1 MKKTEVKDIIK
12 RYAFMALASL
22 SYSLSLSVF
31 LVPNKIVGGGV
42 SGAASLI
49 NILTG
54 LPTGV
59 FIIALNI
66 PILIGGYK
74 IMGARFTLRCLITTA
89 TLGGITTLT
98 SYLYRLIDVTVTTNK
113 ILAAVYGGILQ
124 GVGIGLFIKYE
135 MSSGGTELLGR
146 ITHKLVPVGTI
157 AAHAAVFDGLI
168 VLAGA
173 IGMKD
178 FENVLYALILV
189 FVCAKVSDIIVMG
202 FTKAKLCY
210 VITEKY
216 EEISDFLLSH
226 SPRGITLING
236 EGLYSKRPKG
246 VLLTCVKNNQ
256 IEQIKQAVKTLD
268 ENAFVIVCDAHEV
281 YGKGFHQF

>member
-1 MKKTEVKDIIK
+1 MI
-12 RYAFMALASL
+12 LASI

-31 LVPNKIVGGGV
+31 LVPNKIVGGGI

-49 NILTG
+49 HILTG

-59 FIIALNI
+59 FIIILNL

-74 IMGARFTLRCLITTA
+74 IMGLKFTLRCLITTA
-89 TLGGITTLT
+89 TFGGITTLT
-98 SYLYRLIDVTVTTNK
+98 SYLYGIIGVTVTTNK

-124 GVGIGLFIKYE
+124 GIGIGLFIKYE

-146 ITHKLVPVGTI
+146 ITHKFVPVGTI
-157 AAHAAVFDGLI
+157 ATHAAVFDGII

-173 IGMKD
+173 IGMSD
-178 FENVLYALILV
+178 VENVLHALILI
-189 FVCAKVSDIIVMG
+189 FVCAKVSDVIVMG
-202 FTKAKLCY
+202 FTKAELCY

-216 EEISDFLLSH
+216 DEISDYLLTH
-226 SPRGITLING
+226 SRRGITLVNG
-236 EGLYSKRPKG
+236 EGLYTKRPKG
-246 VLLTCVKNNQ
+246 ILLTCVKSNQ
-256 IEQIKQAVKTLD
+256 IEQIKQTVKRLD

>member
-1 MKKTEVKDIIK
+1 MKKAEVKDTIK
-12 RYAFMALASL
+12 RYLFMILASI

-31 LVPNKIVGGGV
+31 LVPNKIVGGGI

-49 NILTG
+49 HILTG
-54 LPTGV
+54 LPTGL
-59 FIIALNI
+59 FIILLNL

-74 IMGARFTLRCLITTA
+74 IMGAKFTLRCLITTA
-89 TLGGITTLT
+89 VFGGITAAT
-98 SYLYRLIDVTVTTNK
+98 SRVYEIIGITVTTNK

-146 ITHKLVPVGTI
+146 ITHKLIPVGTI
-157 AAHAAVFDGLI
+157 ATHAAVFDGII

-173 IGMKD
+173 IGMRD
-178 FENVLYALILV
+178 VENVLNALILI
-189 FVCAKVSDIIVMG
+189 FVCAKVSDVIVMG

-210 VITEKY
+210 VITEKHA
-216 EEISDFLLSH
+216 EISEFLLSH
-226 SPRGITLING
+226 SPRGITLVNG

-246 VLLTCVKNNQ
+246 ILLTCVKNNQ
-256 IEQIKQAVKTLD
+256 IEQIKQAVKSID
-268 ENAFVIVCDAHEV
+268 DNAFVIVCDAHEV
-281 YGKGFHQF
+281 YGKGFRQF

>member
-1 MKKTEVKDIIK
+1 
-12 RYAFMALASL
+12 
-22 SYSLSLSVF
+22 
-31 LVPNKIVGGGV
+31 
-42 SGAASLI
+42 
-49 NILTG
+49 
-54 LPTGV
+54 
-59 FIIALNI
+59 
-66 PILIGGYK
+66 
-74 IMGARFTLRCLITTA
+74 
-89 TLGGITTLT
+89 
-98 SYLYRLIDVTVTTNK
+98 
-113 ILAAVYGGILQ
+113 
-124 GVGIGLFIKYE
+124 

-268 ENAFVIVCDAHEV
+268 ENAFVIVSDAHEV